1 MHFRGTMTDE
11 KKKAMTERV
20 LQGNHSERAGGVEA
34 AYGEIAERPFPSR
47 ARREFLGSVTV

>member
-1 MHFRGTMTDE
+1 MHFRGTITDE